1 MKDEEAPLELVA
13 RLAGLAPDSPSL
25 LEALTHPSLANE
37 RPDIRH
43 NQRLEFLGDSILGFC
58 ASELIYERF
67 PTADEG
73 ALTRMRAKLV
83 NAEALAAWGRS
94 IGLAGALRVGR
105 GAATAGLRQGT
116 NVLAD
121 AVEALIAAAYL
132 EGGLEQAKRLSA
144 LVVEHGLSTF
154 GTGAARDAKSELQ
167 ERLQALG
174 HAAPSY
180 ELVHERGPAH
190 ERWFRVRVVGAE
202 RALSEGEGRSKRA
215 AEQAAAAAALRE
227 LEPLLSAV
235 TASAEGAALS
245 EPPNGEEP

>member
-1 MKDEEAPLELVA
+1 
-13 RLAGLAPDSPSL
+13 
-25 LEALTHPSLANE
+25 
-37 RPDIRH
+37 
-43 NQRLEFLGDSILGFC
+43 
-58 ASELIYERF
+58 
-67 PTADEG
+67 
-73 ALTRMRAKLV
+73 MRAKLV

-94 IGLAGALRVGR
+94 IGLSRALRVGR
-105 GAATAGLRQGT
+105 GAATAGLREGT

-154 GTGAARDAKSELQ
+154 GTAAARDAKSELQ

-174 HAAPSY
+174 YAAPSY
-180 ELVHERGPAH
+180 ELVHERGPPH
-190 ERWFRVRVVGAE
+190 ERWFRVRVVGAD

-227 LEPLLSAV
+227 LEPLLSGG
-235 TASAEGAALS
+235 TATAEGAVVPERPS
-245 EPPNGEEP
+245 GEEE